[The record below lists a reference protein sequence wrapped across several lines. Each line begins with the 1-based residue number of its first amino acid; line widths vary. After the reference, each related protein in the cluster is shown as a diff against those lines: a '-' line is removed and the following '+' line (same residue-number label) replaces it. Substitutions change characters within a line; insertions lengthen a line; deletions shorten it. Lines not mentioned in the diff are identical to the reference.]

1 MGFLI
6 LLKKKRE
13 NVFNAIKEKAI
24 KIGELKTPALCRMCP
39 HCLTSILVCNL
50 LYLKDYR
57 MGSQWQHLS

>member
-6 LLKKKRE
+6 LLKKRD

-24 KIGELKTPALCRMCP
+24 KIGELKTPALCRMYS
-39 HCLTSILVCNL
+39 HCLMSILVCNL

-57 MGSQWQHLS
+57 MGSQ